1 MSTFNPDYKLRT
13 KHTLQKSYFCSW
25 LSRPD
30 HRIKMQ
36 LIKPVTLRTG
46 VSNKLFY
53 KPNLT
58 PSKHIN
64 RKHNAYD
71 KFYSLCTTN
80 QQHMDGHYPSQNL
93 QCSSSLYHQVWF
105 FSLFHVF
112 QVLQSWLSACA
123 HPCYCEMITTTQYT
137 ATAGVQ
143 QQSIMLKIEK
153 RFSVWK
159 NNVVFVRREQMEWI
173 RSCILH
179 NQHWTFINGLV
190 RSIQLQE
197 NI

>member
-1 MSTFNPDYKLRT
+1 MWLQHYVYIQPRLQVQD

-36 LIKPVTLRTG
+36 LIEPVTLRPG

-58 PSKHIN
+58 PSKRIN

-80 QQHMDGHYPSQNL
+80 QHHMDGHYPSPNL
-93 QCSSSLYHQVWF
+93 QCSPSLYQQVWF

-137 ATAGVQ
+137 AAAGVQ

-153 RFSVWK
+153 K
-159 NNVVFVRREQMEWI
+159 VFCLKE
-173 RSCILH
+173 
-179 NQHWTFINGLV
+179 
-190 RSIQLQE
+190 
-197 NI
+197 